1 MRWLLL
7 LLLSMLTRVLY
18 PTEFWHISIYHAT
31 LRITHKLRR
40 IPITKSYIL
49 VTRFSCPCF
58 KSFQPRILLLNW
70 LRTSRCVTV
79 FFLRISVARRLLSL
93 MFALFLGCAV
103 RFGAM
108 PRNNVATNA
117 RSCDRTGLCLYSI
130 GLVPTW
136 HSSGTAAYIRAC
148 HAWRE

>member
-40 IPITKSYIL
+40 IPS
-49 VTRFSCPCF
+49 
-58 KSFQPRILLLNW
+58 RISWLPGLAALALNPSNQGFCYWIDYGLHVVW
-70 LRTSRCVTV
+70 LF

-93 MFALFLGCAV
+93 MFALFLGCTV

-136 HSSGTAAYIRAC
+136 HSSGAAAYIRAR